1 MCKVHK
7 SSLQNMHHTD
17 CSGYNIYCIKVCH
30 GNAPMVTKQIQS
42 MIPISPMF
50 HSQDPR
56 TLVKLYS
63 TKAKLG
69 KEKKVAQS
77 FNRDLA

>member
-1 MCKVHK
+1 MCVYYI
-7 SSLQNMHHTD
+7 Q
-17 CSGYNIYCIKVCH
+17 VCH

-63 TKAKLG
+63 TKAKFGKKSCSILQLRPCIELG
-69 KEKKVAQS
+69 LKTIS
-77 FNRDLA
+77 